1 LLEGGIC
8 LQKEHPMNYEVE
20 LTEEA
25 LANLAKI
32 LDRRVR
38 EALFARIRKLAEEPE
53 KQGKPL
59 VDELAGYRSVRA
71 VGQRYRIVYEVQ
83 NDVVKVIV
91 VGVGIRK
98 EGHRTDVY
106 ARLNKLFGKE

>member
-1 LLEGGIC
+1 
-8 LQKEHPMNYEVE
+8 MSYAVE

-25 LANLAKI
+25 LAMLGEI
-32 LDRRVR
+32 TDRRVR
-38 EALFARIRKLAEEPE
+38 GKVFKRIEELAEEPE

-59 VDELAGYRSVRA
+59 VDDLSGFRSVRA
-71 VGQRYRIVYEVQ
+71 VGQRYRIVYQ
-83 NDVVKVIV
+83 IRGDVVKVIV

-106 ARLNKLFGKE
+106 ARVSKLSPKK